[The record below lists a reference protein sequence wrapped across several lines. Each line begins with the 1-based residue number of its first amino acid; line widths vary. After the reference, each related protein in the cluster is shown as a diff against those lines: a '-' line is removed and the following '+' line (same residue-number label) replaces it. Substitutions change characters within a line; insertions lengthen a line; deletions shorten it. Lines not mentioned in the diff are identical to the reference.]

1 VKIKWIYHAKNLKV
15 FSGEKAMK
23 LTQITC
29 PSCGGPISHEI
40 TQKQPFRCSA
50 CGSLLIM
57 AASGK
62 PAVTICPHCQTE
74 NNALNKYCSV
84 CSTKLLVDCP
94 VCYLPNVVGSVF
106 CQRCGANIQD
116 ELLRRAT
123 WRDLKKQYDRRRK
136 DALVKA
142 LEEDQRAELE
152 RLLAELDEPERHA
165 FAIFYLCQQGEA
177 AFEPLL
183 ETLRHDQDP
192 DARYGAARALG
203 MMDDSKAIPDLVA
216 ALSDEEPAVRYWAI
230 DSLVLLNAIGA
241 TEAIRELEK
250 DAFKW
255 VRERA
260 KSSLKELDRESL

>member
-1 VKIKWIYHAKNLKV
+1 
-15 FSGEKAMK
+15 MK
-23 LTQITC
+23 LTRITC
-29 PSCGGPISHEI
+29 PSCGAPISQEI

-57 AASGK
+57 AASGE
-62 PAVTICPHCQTE
+62 PAVTICPHCQAT
-74 NNALNKYCSV
+74 NSALNKYCSV
-84 CSTKLLVDCP
+84 CNTKLLVDCP
-94 VCYLPNVVGSVF
+94 ICYLPNVVGSVF
-106 CQRCGANIQD
+106 CQRCGANIQK
-116 ELLRRAT
+116 ELQRRAS

-136 DALVKA
+136 DTLVKA

-183 ETLRHDQDP
+183 ETLRSDPDP

-203 MMDDSKAIPDLVA
+203 MMDDSEAIPTLVM

-230 DSLVLLNAIGA
+230 DSLVLLNAVDTSG
-241 TEAIRELEK
+241 AIRELEQ
-250 DAFKW
+250 DPFKW

-260 KSSLKELDRESL
+260 SRARKQLG